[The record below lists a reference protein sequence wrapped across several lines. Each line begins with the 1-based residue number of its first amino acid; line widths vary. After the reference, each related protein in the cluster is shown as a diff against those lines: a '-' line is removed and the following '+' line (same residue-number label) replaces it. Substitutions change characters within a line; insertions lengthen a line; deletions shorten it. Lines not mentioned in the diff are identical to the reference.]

1 MSKYFLLLNNKK
13 YPYTLKVIDKKMVL
27 FHCEAAKI
35 SQPFLKEDIPNLLI
49 DLPHLISVEKRRRDE
64 PKQVIRFRVTQE
76 DKQLIEQKAVLAGY
90 DNVSTFL
97 RELALK
103 VA

>member
-1 MSKYFLLLNNKK
+1 MSKHFIVLGNKK
-13 YPYTLKVIDKKMVL
+13 YSYTFKEIDSKTVH

-49 DLPHLISVEKRRRDE
+49 DLPHLILVEKRHREE

-76 DKQLIEQKAVLAGY
+76 DKHIIEQKAVQHGY

-97 RELALK
+97 RDLALS
-103 VA
+103 

>member
-1 MSKYFLLLNNKK
+1 MSKHFLLLNNKK
-13 YPYTLKVIDKKMVL
+13 YTYTLQAIDEAMVH
-27 FHCEAAKI
+27 FYCEAAKI
-35 SQPFLKEDIPNLLI
+35 SQPFLREDIPNLLI
-49 DLPHLISVEKRRRDE
+49 DLPHLISVEKCRRDA
-64 PKQVIRFRVTQE
+64 PKQVIRFRVTRD